1 MLSCSPRY
9 DLFRFQFSKDFLPK
23 EVEEKW
29 RTFINKDSGVIT
41 TPIDYL
47 NESIKSLT
55 IPGISDVNITQN
67 QHSTNTIVRQGPSRT
82 GLGRI
87 NVEPNQN
94 NIYVGSSNP
103 LDKIERKITVTFR
116 MNQGLYNYFMLY
128 ETLFY
133 RICKPYLYDEGDE
146 LHIDILNEDGIAI
159 SRLTLSQCK
168 LDSISSLDFSYDKI
182 ERQSDDFTIDIVF
195 NNIDYEFL

>member
-1 MLSCSPRY
+1 
-9 DLFRFQFSKDFLPK
+9 
-23 EVEEKW
+23 
-29 RTFINKDSGVIT
+29 
-41 TPIDYL
+41 
-47 NESIKSLT
+47 
-55 IPGISDVNITQN
+55 
-67 QHSTNTIVRQGPSRT
+67 
-82 GLGRI
+82 
-87 NVEPNQN
+87 
-94 NIYVGSSNP
+94 
-103 LDKIERKITVTFR
+103 
-116 MNQGLYNYFMLY
+116 MLY

-159 SRLTLSQCK
+159 SRLTLYQCK